1 MVGGWGATPDA
12 GWNRR
17 RASELRPGGCGYF
30 SEFAG
35 LLRLSRVVLAGRR
48 IPDLVSALPKT
59 EKALAYAERIHAG
72 QLRQVD
78 GAPFILH
85 PIEVASLLY
94 YAGAA
99 DHVIAA
105 GALHDTIEKTDAR
118 AADLR
123 KRFGQRIT
131 RLVLAVTEDQRITDY
146 HERKAALRE
155 QAAGAGQEALMV
167 FTADKISKVR
177 ELRLEAA
184 SGHRQR
190 PTIGSRSLD
199 QRLIHYHECLEL
211 LERRLLDASLLS
223 QLRTEVGRLP
233 RALSREPVP
242 AV

>member
-1 MVGGWGATPDA
+1 MRQSCARTQAV
-12 GWNRR
+12 
-17 RASELRPGGCGYF
+17 YF
-30 SEFAG
+30 SECAR
-35 LLRLSRVVLAGRR
+35 LLRLPRVVRTGRR
-48 IPDLVSALPKT
+48 ISDLVAGLPKT
-59 EKALAYAERIHAG
+59 ERALAYAEGIHAG

-105 GALHDTIEKTDAR
+105 GALHDAIEKTDAQ
-118 AADLR
+118 AGDLR
-123 KRFGQRIT
+123 ARFGQRIT
-131 RLVLAVTEDQRITDY
+131 RLVLAVTEDERITDY

-184 SGHRQR
+184 SGRR
-190 PTIGSRSLD
+190 RRSAIGSRSLD
-199 QRLIHYHECLEL
+199 HRLTHYHECLGL
-211 LERRLLDASLLS
+211 LEQRLLHASLLS

-233 RALSREPVP
+233 RALSREPVL
-242 AV
+242 VV

>member
-1 MVGGWGATPDA
+1 M
-12 GWNRR
+12 RR
-17 RASELRPGGCGYF
+17 SGCVYF

-35 LLRLSRVVLAGRR
+35 LLRLPRVVLAGRR
-48 IPDLVSALPKT
+48 IPDLVAALPKT

-94 YAGAA
+94 YAGAE

-105 GALHDTIEKTDAR
+105 GALHDAIEKTDAQ

-123 KRFGQRIT
+123 MRFGQRIT
-131 RLVLAVTEDQRITDY
+131 RLVLAVTEDERISDY
-146 HERKAALRE
+146 DERKAALRE

-167 FTADKISKVR
+167 FAADKISKVR
-177 ELRLEAA
+177 ELRLEATF
-184 SGHRQR
+184 GRRQR
-190 PTIGSRSLD
+190 LAIGSRSLD
-199 QRLIHYHECLEL
+199 QRLIDYHDCLGL
-211 LERRLLDASLLS
+211 LERRLLHASLLG

-233 RALSREPVP
+233 RALSREPVL